1 MARIDAITIDN
12 QSLRDA
18 ATGLGYRDKIPGPN
32 GDLVNN
38 PVSAV
43 DFVRGRVMEF
53 LREHIRHSRRKVA
66 RQQADAAT
74 DQQVDAIVIQ

>member
-1 MARIDAITIDN
+1 MAKIDAIAIDN

-32 GDLVNN
+32 
-38 PVSAV
+38 
-43 DFVRGRVMEF
+43 
-53 LREHIRHSRRKVA
+53 VA